1 MIMEKNT
8 MQKGVISMHLPT
20 EKHTSRKKRPT
31 LPRKWLV
38 LLLVLVVFLLTAGI
52 WMGMPRS
59 LGAQLPAEQPIT
71 LAISTSEVH
80 TTGSVTAE
88 GEQLTY
94 QPDTEAYTA
103 LVRLLDDTNYHCTF
117 KSLIPAHDFHMD
129 RQSVTVQFSAGQ
141 QHWLLTDR
149 GDLAIQKTEAA
160 AYHRYRISTE
170 DAQQICEM
178 IQASIM
184 E

>member
-1 MIMEKNT
+1 MYLLCVGI
-8 MQKGVISMHLPT
+8 
-20 EKHTSRKKRPT
+20 
-31 LPRKWLV
+31 V
-38 LLLVLVVFLLTAGI
+38 LFLLVLAAGI

-94 QPDTEAYTA
+94 QPDSEAYTA

-117 KSLIPAHDFHMD
+117 KSLFPTRDFHMD
-129 RQSVTVQFSAGQ
+129 RQSVTVQFSVGQ

-149 GDLAIQKTEAA
+149 GDLAIRKTEEA
-160 AYHRYRISTE
+160 AYHRYRISAE
-170 DAQQICEM
+170 DAQRICEM
-178 IQASIM
+178 IQAYM